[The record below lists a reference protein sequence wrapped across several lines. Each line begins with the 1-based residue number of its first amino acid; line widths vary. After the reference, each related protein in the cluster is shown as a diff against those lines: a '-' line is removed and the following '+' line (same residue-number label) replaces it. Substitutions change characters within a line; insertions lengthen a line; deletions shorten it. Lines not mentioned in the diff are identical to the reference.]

1 MTHRRI
7 TLSTLALALAAAAAC
22 ESPSTGLH
30 RLSPGA
36 ASLNAQDRGSPYSCT
51 DLAYE
56 GTFHDVVVPTGE
68 SCILAYG
75 TVTGTLTVLQGASV
89 YVAGTHIHGAVE
101 SRNAASV
108 DLASGTIDGDVVF
121 EGNVG
126 GEAGRPALWVAAV
139 TLTRGDVRVMRNA
152 GVDVGVRGARILEGN
167 IRVQNND
174 DSFISLIANQVG
186 RAVHVVANVGAGST
200 MVRSTRAGQMIRCDA
215 NTASFTA
222 AANDAPLMQ
231 GQCEKSAEVE

>member
-7 TLSTLALALAAAAAC
+7 TLSTLALGLAAAAAC
-22 ESPSTGLH
+22 ESPTTGPH

-36 ASLNAQDRGSPYSCT
+36 ASLNVRGQRSPYSCT

-56 GTFHDVVVPTGE
+56 GTFHDVVVPAGE

-75 TVTGTLTVLQGASV
+75 TVTGTVTVLQGASI
-89 YVAGTHIHGAVE
+89 YVAGTHIHGNVE

-108 DLASGTIDGDVVF
+108 DLGSGTIDGDVVF

-126 GEAGRPALWVAAV
+126 GEVGPPLLRVAGV
-139 TLTRGDVRVMRNA
+139 TLTRGDVRVTRNA
-152 GVDVGVRGARILEGN
+152 GVEVAVRGARILEGD

-174 DSFISLIANQVG
+174 DSFIYLIANQVG

-200 MVRSTRAGQMIRCDA
+200 MVRSQRAGQMIRCDA

-222 AANDAPLMQ
+222 AANEAPLMQ
-231 GQCEKSAEVE
+231 GQCEKAAEIE